1 MNHRSPTRPSTR
13 SPAQGEGKGLGLP
26 TPLIGA
32 AAVGLCSAAYVAMR
46 VAAAERKHPPTGRFV
61 SAQGA
66 RLHIV
71 ERGEGPPLV
80 LIHGNSSMG
89 MDWLL
94 SPVARMAA
102 RSHRVIV
109 PDRPGYGYST
119 RPRGRAWGPEEQADA
134 LAEALGKMGV
144 GRAIVVGHSWG
155 AMVAAALALNHPQM
169 VRGLILEGGYLYPR
183 PRADI
188 LMKAPDALPLVGDLL
203 RTTLS
208 PLVHVALWPALAKLL
223 CAPGEVP
230 EQMWRLPPWLLFRP
244 RALRAAA
251 QEFATI
257 LPSAGRLA
265 KRYAEIDQPLG
276 IIGGRG
282 DTFVSMKHHSVRLAH
297 EMPQATFR
305 SIEGAGH
312 MSHHQAPEA
321 MMEMIAT
328 IDRQSR

>member
-1 MNHRSPTRPSTR
+1 MTHHRPPARHRSSV
-13 SPAQGEGKGLGLP
+13 P

-32 AAVGLCSAAYVAMR
+32 AVAGLASAAYVAAR
-46 VAAAERKHPPTGRFV
+46 VAAAEKAHPPTGRFV
-61 SAQGA
+61 TAQGA
-66 RLHIV
+66 RLHVV

-80 LIHGNSSMG
+80 LIHGNSSIG

-94 SPVARMAA
+94 SPVAKMAA
-102 RSHRVIV
+102 RSHRIIV

-144 GRAIVVGHSWG
+144 RRALVVGHSWG
-155 AMVAAALALNHPQM
+155 AMVAAALALDHPQL
-169 VRGLILEGGYLYPR
+169 VRGVILEAGYLYPR

-188 LMKAPDALPLVGDLL
+188 LMKAPDALPLMGDLL
-203 RTTLS
+203 RSTLS
-208 PLVHVALWPALAKLL
+208 PLVHVALWPALLKLL

-230 EQMWRLPPWLLFRP
+230 EQLKRLPPWLIFRP
-244 RALRAAA
+244 RGLRAAA

-257 LPSAGRLA
+257 LPSAARLS
-265 KRYAEIDQPLG
+265 KRYQDIQQPLG
-276 IIGGRG
+276 IFGGR
-282 DTFVSMKHHSVRLAH
+282 DDSFVAMKHHSVRLAH
-297 EMPQATFR
+297 EMPQAMFR

-321 MMEMIAT
+321 MMEMITA
-328 IDRQSR
+328 IDRQAR